1 MTAKSP
7 RPDRKADRSMTRF
20 ILATGTLL
28 AAMAGTAQADIVV
41 SSKIDTEGGLLG
53 NIIALSLENA
63 GLPVERRLQ
72 LGGTQVV
79 REAILAGQIDI
90 YPEYTG
96 NAAFFFN
103 EADSDVWKDAA
114 AAHARAAAL
123 DAENGITWLD
133 SAPANNT
140 WAIAVTGP
148 VATENDLTTMTDFGA
163 WVAAGG
169 DVKLAASTEFVSSPA
184 VLPAMETAY
193 GFVLAQSQT
202 VILSGGDTAATIQAA
217 ARGTSGVNAA
227 MVYGTDGGVG
237 ATGLVVMQDDKGVQP
252 VYEPAPIIRADVL
265 EQYPSVPDIL
275 NPIFANLDMQ
285 TLQALNGRIQVG
297 GEPAEAV
304 ARDYLTTAGVLD

>member
-1 MTAKSP
+1 MKP
-7 RPDRKADRSMTRF
+7 PL
-20 ILATGTLL
+20 ILAAGLFGAF
-28 AAMAGTAQADIVV
+28 AAAAQADITV

-53 NIIALSLENA
+53 NIIALALEDA

-79 REAILAGQIDI
+79 REALLAGQIDI

-114 AAHARAAAL
+114 AARDRAAEL
-123 DAENGITWLD
+123 DAEANDVTWLD

-148 VATENDLTTMTDFGA
+148 LAEQNDLTTMSDFGA
-163 WVAAGG
+163 WVAGGG

-184 VLPAMETAY
+184 VLPAMQDTY
-193 GFVLAQSQT
+193 GFELSQDQT

-237 ATGLVVMQDDKGVQP
+237 ATGLVVMEDDKGVQP
-252 VYEPAPIIRADVL
+252 VYEPTPIVRAEVL
-265 EQYPSVPDIL
+265 AEYPSIPDVL
-275 NPIFANLDMQ
+275 NPIFAELDMQ
-285 TLQALNGRIQVG
+285 TLQKLNARIQVG

-304 ARDYLTTAGVLD
+304 ARDYLTQAGVLD